1 MRMIGLVPATLLLA
15 GCVED
20 LKVVRVKADGSG
32 TILYTRRM
40 KEWVAE
46 TLRENK
52 LGTEFTEEKARE
64 RAATLGAV
72 EFASVEKAD
81 VPGWT
86 GMTATYSFKD
96 VRKLNLNDSDAAFG
110 LEKAADGR
118 SVLTVHSR
126 FKSTPSSPAPES
138 KMPEDVARAL
148 MAGLKFRLEVEVDGT
163 VVKCSSPYVA
173 GSTLTVLEFDLDQ
186 LFAEEARLKKK
197 AAEEPATLGQAKET
211 IEALRLLEALKGGAQ
226 NLEEAGKALQ
236 KIKGFKHALS
246 PTVTLEFTPK

>member
-1 MRMIGLVPATLLLA
+1 MRTMIGLVPATLFLA

-20 LKVVRVKADGSG
+20 LKTVRVKPDGSG
-32 TILYTRRM
+32 TIVYTRRM

-52 LGTEFTEEKARE
+52 LGNEFTEEKARE

-72 EFASVEKAD
+72 EFVSVEKAD

-96 VRKLNLNDSDAAFG
+96 VRKLNLNDTDTAFG

-126 FKSTPSSPAPES
+126 FKPAQPSTSES

-186 LFAEEARLKKK
+186 LFAEEARLRKK
-197 AAEEPATLGQAKET
+197 AAEEPATLAEAKET
-211 IEALRLLEALKGGAQ
+211 IEALRLLE
-226 NLEEAGKALQ
+226 
-236 KIKGFKHALS
+236 
-246 PTVTLEFTPK
+246 P